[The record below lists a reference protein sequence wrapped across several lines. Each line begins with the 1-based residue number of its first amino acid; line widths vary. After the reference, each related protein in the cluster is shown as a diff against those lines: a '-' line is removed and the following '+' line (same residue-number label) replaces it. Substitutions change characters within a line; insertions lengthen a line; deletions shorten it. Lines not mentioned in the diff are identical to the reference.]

1 MEQWE
6 PTPSFTLTRHS
17 RTTSSP
23 STLFLRRLLKKLDLR
38 EAAGIEEEGGFQ
50 PPASCVFLSNLSSL
64 GLSFALCKMVEEIV
78 GLNHL
83 EHTEHHTWHKT
94 NIPQMM
100 LLICS
105 QTVLVL
111 QAESLALNLSLRLG
125 HSLYSNPTPLITK
138 DWSFVTAS
146 PWLSLLHHPPSYSL
160 LHSPGPFLG
169 GFMKEK

>member
-23 STLFLRRLLKKLDLR
+23 STLLLRRLLKKLDLR
-38 EAAGIEEEGGFQ
+38 EAAGIEEEGRFQ

-111 QAESLALNLSLRLG
+111 QAESLALNLSLR
-125 HSLYSNPTPLITK
+125 
-138 DWSFVTAS
+138 FRAF
-146 PWLSLLHHPPSYSL
+146 SLLEPYSL
-160 LHSPGPFLG
+160 DHQGLEFCNSISLA
-169 GFMKEK
+169 